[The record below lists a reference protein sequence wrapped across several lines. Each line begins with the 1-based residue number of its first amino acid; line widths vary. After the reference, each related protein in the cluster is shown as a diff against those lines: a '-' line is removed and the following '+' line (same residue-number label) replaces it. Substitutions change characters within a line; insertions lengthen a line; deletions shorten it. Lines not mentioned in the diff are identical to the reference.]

1 MYLGLIALS
10 RALGDPQRSARAV
23 AVLTLVGF
31 VNIPIIKFSVDWW
44 NTLHQGESIFRL
56 DGPTIAPSMLWPLA
70 VMALGFTVLF
80 FTLHMMAMRTEILRR
95 RVATMRRLAARRADG
110 R

>member
-1 MYLGLIALS
+1 
-10 RALGDPQRSARAV
+10 
-23 AVLTLVGF
+23 
-31 VNIPIIKFSVDWW
+31 
-44 NTLHQGESIFRL
+44 
-56 DGPTIAPSMLWPLA
+56 
-70 VMALGFTVLF
+70 MALGFTVLF